1 MTRDHENDTAPE
13 GDHPLQLVANV
24 LAGGVAGELSRPL
37 RELRQSLAVVVER
50 LDRYVA
56 EAPGPAPYP
65 WKSLQSLRQELADVY
80 LLSRELARLASD
92 LHESMTG
99 AAGEMQPVD
108 VNKQVEAA
116 LNLARHRLGEHT
128 EVFVDLG
135 SLPPVRAVA
144 SELVLAIATLIL
156 CCAESSSAREGSA
169 VSVKTYRELAEEGGS
184 VVISVADNGSGIT
197 GMAASAQHTVGPTMA
212 RLGGSFEGVSE
223 PEKGSVFELRIPVP
237 A

>member
-1 MTRDHENDTAPE
+1 MTRNHDKDNPPD

-24 LAGGVAGELSRPL
+24 LAGGVAGEISRPL
-37 RELRQSLAVVVER
+37 RALRQSLAVIVER
-50 LDRYVA
+50 LDRYVV

-99 AAGEMQPVD
+99 AEGELQPVD

-135 SLPPVRAVA
+135 SLPPVCAVA
-144 SELVLAIATLIL
+144 GELALAVAALIL
-156 CCAESSSAREGSA
+156 CCAESCAAREGSA
-169 VSVKTYRELAEEGGS
+169 VSVKTYRERAEEGES
-184 VVISVADNGSGIT
+184 VVISVADNGAGIA
-197 GMAASAQHTVGPTMA
+197 GMAASAEHAVGPTMA

-223 PEKGSVFELRIPVP
+223 PEQGSVFELRIPVS